1 MPQKNALTGMDQ
13 FRNALLSEFSQAKI
27 IDVLVIGQET
37 FMMCELEPHV
47 FITENVFADVH
58 PNLITIPLES
68 EFSLPYDLIYS
79 NNPSSSTLGFIKT
92 IADSKLTFSID

>member
-13 FRNALLSEFSQAKI
+13 FRNALL
-27 IDVLVIGQET
+27 
-37 FMMCELEPHV
+37 
-47 FITENVFADVH
+47 
-58 PNLITIPLES
+58 S

>member
-1 MPQKNALTGMDQ
+1 MVTLSDIVEFSILMPQKNALTGMDQ

-27 IDVLVIGQET
+27 I
-37 FMMCELEPHV
+37 
-47 FITENVFADVH
+47 DVH

>member
-13 FRNALLSEFSQAKI
+13 FRNALFSQAKI
-27 IDVLVIGQET
+27 I
-37 FMMCELEPHV
+37 
-47 FITENVFADVH
+47 DVH

>member
-27 IDVLVIGQET
+27 IDV
-37 FMMCELEPHV
+37 
-47 FITENVFADVH
+47 H
-58 PNLITIPLES
+58 PNLITIHLES

>member
-13 FRNALLSEFSQAKI
+13 FRNALLSEFSQSKI
-27 IDVLVIGQET
+27 I
-37 FMMCELEPHV
+37 
-47 FITENVFADVH
+47 DVH

>member
-1 MPQKNALTGMDQ
+1 MTQKNALTGMDQ

-27 IDVLVIGQET
+27 I
-37 FMMCELEPHV
+37 
-47 FITENVFADVH
+47 DVH

>member
-1 MPQKNALTGMDQ
+1 
-13 FRNALLSEFSQAKI
+13 
-27 IDVLVIGQET
+27 
-37 FMMCELEPHV
+37 
-47 FITENVFADVH
+47 
-58 PNLITIPLES
+58 NLITIPLES